1 MNPGFNLNI
10 FNYNKPEL
18 EELLSLTAPYQ
29 NNDIETSCVK
39 LSERLL
45 KDQSKSQDE
54 KVKIKG
60 FLEQVKMR
68 LITNYRPNPPEM
80 PPRNQLLP
88 PSASVDGSAMLP
100 NEYKKV
106 DFPPTFPSIT
116 PPKNLNP
123 MEKRLL
129 RKTLNID
136 SRFRDNYYKTEA
148 TDLQI
153 TLPTVIKKVI
163 TMKLVAFELSPCA
176 IYTINKRYGNHFFHY
191 SIVASPTDGVAGHWI
206 TIKISD
212 GTYSGAEMV
221 QAINNELDKQG
232 HFPTIK
238 AAINEE
244 SCRIYFIKQ
253 SVHFHLAFNR
263 DLTGLA
269 GENVNLQLKLGWILG
284 FTLGR
289 YTDSLEY
296 LSEAP
301 YDGVGSKYH
310 YLVVDDFNNNVNN
323 YFMAAFNNS
332 ILARNILARIPR
344 YSVGNF
350 SNAMVA
356 DDINDLATSTRNF
369 FGPIDIAKLKI
380 QLLDEYGR
388 IVYINNRDFSMALEF
403 ECVYN

>member
-10 FNYNKPEL
+10 FNYSKPEL
-18 EELLSLTAPYQ
+18 EDLLSLTSPYQ
-29 NNDIETSCVK
+29 NTDVQTSCIK

-45 KDQSKSQDE
+45 KDASKSQDE
-54 KVKIKG
+54 KVKING

-68 LITNYRPNPPEM
+68 LISDYRPQGPKIPA
-80 PPRNQLLP
+80 RNQLLP

-100 NEYKKV
+100 NEYKQV

-136 SRFRDNYYKTEA
+136 SRFRDNYYKTLA

-191 SIVASPTDGVAGHWI
+191 STDGGTIWI

-212 GTYSGAEMV
+212 GTYSSAEMV
-221 QAINNELDKQG
+221 QAINNEFDKNG
-232 HFPTIK
+232 DFPNIK
-238 AAINEE
+238 AAVNEE
-244 SCRIYFIKQ
+244 SCRIYFIAKAGT
-253 SVHFHLAFNR
+253 FNLAFNR

-289 YTDSLEY
+289 YTGSLEY

-310 YLVVDDFNNNVNN
+310 FLVVDDFNNNVNN

-350 SNAMVA
+350 SNTMVS

>member
-10 FNYNKPEL
+10 FNYSKPEL
-18 EELLSLTAPYQ
+18 EGLLSLTSPYQ
-29 NNDIETSCVK
+29 NTDVKTSCIK

-45 KDQSKSQDE
+45 KDASKSQDE
-54 KVKIKG
+54 KVKING

-68 LITNYRPNPPEM
+68 LISDYRPQGPEI
-80 PPRNQLLP
+80 PARNQLLP

-100 NEYKKV
+100 NEYKQV

-136 SRFRDNYYKTEA
+136 TRFRDNYYKTEA

-191 SIVASPTDGVAGHWI
+191 SITWWPTDWI

-212 GTYSGAEMV
+212 GTYSSAEMV
-221 QAINNELDKQG
+221 QAINNEFDKQG
-232 HFPTIK
+232 HFPDLK
-238 AAINEE
+238 ASVNEE
-244 SCRIYFIKQ
+244 SCRIYFIAKG
-253 SVHFHLAFNR
+253 VVTTFNLAFNR

-269 GENVNLQLKLGWILG
+269 VENVNLQLKLGWILG
-284 FTLGR
+284 FTLGQ
-289 YTDSLEY
+289 YTGSLEY

-310 YLVVDDFNNNVNN
+310 FLVVDDFNNNVNN

-350 SNAMVA
+350 SNTMVA